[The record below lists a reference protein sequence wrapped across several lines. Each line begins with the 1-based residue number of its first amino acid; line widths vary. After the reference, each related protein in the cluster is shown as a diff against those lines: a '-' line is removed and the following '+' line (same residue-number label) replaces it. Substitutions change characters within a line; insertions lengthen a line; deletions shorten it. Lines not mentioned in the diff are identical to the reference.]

1 MKFIAVVLVA
11 LAVSAQADD
20 HAHTHNH
27 YSAPAEEYSPPA
39 ETYQASYSDSYYPS
53 TSYESND
60 IDMDVILPIAVFGGL
75 GLGALAYI
83 DTLNR
88 QNNLCNKLRE
98 VTNIARANAASGTTA
113 SALVAETAA
122 PNNGI
127 TAAVATA
134 ANTVINGNRDFIN
147 ALALIDNLDC

>member
-20 HAHTHNH
+20 QAHTHNH

-60 IDMDVILPIAVFGGL
+60 IDMDVILPIVAFGGI
-75 GLGALAYI
+75 GLGAIAYFDSI
-83 DTLNR
+83 NR
-88 QNNLCNKLRE
+88 QRNLCLKLRDI
-98 VTNIARANAASGTTA
+98 TNIARTNAASGTTNVMLVQEA
-113 SALVAETAA
+113 AGAPALTTAIV
-122 PNNGI
+122 N
-127 TAAVATA
+127 A
-134 ANTVINGNRDFIN
+134 ANDVINGNRLFIN
-147 ALALIDNLDC
+147 ALAAIDNLDC